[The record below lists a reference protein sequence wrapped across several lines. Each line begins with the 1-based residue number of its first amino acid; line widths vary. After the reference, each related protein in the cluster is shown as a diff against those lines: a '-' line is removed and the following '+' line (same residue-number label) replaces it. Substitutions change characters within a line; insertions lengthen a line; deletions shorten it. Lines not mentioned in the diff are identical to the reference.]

1 MAEAKRKPTR
11 KKRKYTLVRG
21 ANGALYL
28 ISEKKK
34 PVELDEEQTEKVT
47 KMLDDFEDQLSII
60 FGTHITGPGV
70 HLATPEVLP
79 E

>member
-1 MAEAKRKPTR
+1 MAQAKRKPAR

-28 ISEKKK
+28 ISEEKK
-34 PVELDEEQTEKVT
+34 PVEVDEKQTEKVT
-47 KMLDDFEDQLSII
+47 KMLDDFEDQLSEI
-60 FGTHITGPGV
+60 FGIHISGPGV